1 MLNAD
6 KELLLSNLKQ
16 NALTLREKEL
26 NFFNE
31 NFAAVGTQAALIAG
45 FSMTALA
52 ELGVPEEAPRFFKTS
67 FYLFTVITLA
77 CELHCVCSTTFICV
91 WGPGLALRGP
101 DGSIN
106 RAVDGM
112 MEERDQVFFSFG
124 AGIISFIL
132 AAIAACWILMDPDV
146 AVLGSLILIG
156 GLCLIWRYGRRIHA
170 RFKIREN
177 EAVDFNDID
186 KMHMR

>member
-16 NALTLREKEL
+16 NALSLREKEL
-26 NFFNE
+26 NFFND

-52 ELGVPEEAPRFFKTS
+52 ELTVPETTSRFFKAS
-67 FYLFTVITLA
+67 FYLCTVITLA
-77 CELHCVCSTTFICV
+77 CELHCVCTTTFICV

-101 DGSIN
+101 DGSIH

-112 MEERDQVFFSFG
+112 MEERYQVFFSFG

-132 AAIAACWILMDPDV
+132 AAIAACWILMDPDT
-146 AVLGSLILIG
+146 ATIGSLILVG
-156 GLCLIWRYGRRIHA
+156 GLCLIWRYGRRIHQ
-170 RFKIREN
+170 RFRIKDGDV
-177 EAVDFNDID
+177 VDFEALD